1 MKSGIIQKLTTD
13 TRLMKR
19 LILLVSLLLV
29 VAVLGFGAYYYY
41 DRYYSSKPKKMELT
55 IQQAEQALKTDP
67 KSADKRM
74 ALAELYLFNSRY
86 VEAITNANQVLLADP
101 QNQRAWLVLGLGYAM
116 KGDPSSAVEPL
127 QKYYDAKKNSDM
139 PGLNRSLQTAAFYL
153 GDSYY
158 KLGQPEKAL
167 EPLENGVRWSK
178 TDADA
183 MYKLGL
189 VYTDLKKY
197 DDALQMFTYAT
208 AFVPNYREV
217 YEGMAK
223 VFTLTHEPDYLN
235 YAQGMVA
242 YSKKDYQTATSLL
255 LKSAQAKPDFAPVFA
270 GLGMA
275 YEAQTDYLKSRDAFD
290 TALKLDPTNLAAQQ
304 GKQRVEILINKK

>member
-197 DDALQMFTYAT
+197 DDALQ
-208 AFVPNYREV
+208 
-217 YEGMAK
+217 
-223 VFTLTHEPDYLN
+223 L
-235 YAQGMVA
+235 
-242 YSKKDYQTATSLL
+242 S
-255 LKSAQAKPDFAPVFA
+255 
-270 GLGMA
+270 
-275 YEAQTDYLKSRDAFD
+275 
-290 TALKLDPTNLAAQQ
+290 
-304 GKQRVEILINKK
+304 